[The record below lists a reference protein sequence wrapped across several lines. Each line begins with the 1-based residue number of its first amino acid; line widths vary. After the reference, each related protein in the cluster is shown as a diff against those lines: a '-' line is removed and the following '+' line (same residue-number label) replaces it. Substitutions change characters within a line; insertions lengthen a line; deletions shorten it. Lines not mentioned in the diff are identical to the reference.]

1 MSWDTDEDSLQL
13 NTMMSGG
20 DSPPNFNTTATT
32 DTIEAVIGGSG
43 SGMTDTDVDS
53 GARSRYNPR
62 GSSNK
67 RAPAIPAVRVNREL
81 RDRTFREPIF
91 CIYERALAVSLVVQQ
106 F

>member
-13 NTMMSGG
+13 NTIVSGGGG
-20 DSPPNFNTTATT
+20 DSPPNLNTTVTT
-32 DTIEAVIGGSG
+32 DTIEAVTGG

-62 GSSNK
+62 GFGID

-81 RDRTFREPIF
+81 RGRKFREPNF
-91 CIYERALAVSLVVQQ
+91 CSVNVSA
-106 F
+106 